1 MSDLAPIERRLSDA
15 LERIAYRLEK
25 VAAPAKPARGAVF
38 GLGGRGE
45 VGADPE
51 QTATI
56 ASLREALEKER
67 AANAQL
73 SERVHQVKQRQ
84 ETTIAQLERRLARL
98 TEQLD
103 LQSLEMLRLKKAN
116 AKLMGSNSALREAQ
130 VEGFPDTTLINKSIS
145 AELEALQ
152 AERRAE
158 MAEME
163 EILAELKPLLA
174 AEAR

>member
-1 MSDLAPIERRLSDA
+1 MSDLAPVEKRLSVA
-15 LERIAYRLEK
+15 LERIARQIEKGAAAPK
-25 VAAPAKPARGAVF
+25 VARGSVF
-38 GLGGRGE
+38 GLGARPE
-45 VGADPE
+45 PQPDPE
-51 QTATI
+51 QAATI
-56 ASLREALEKER
+56 LSLREALEKER

-73 SERVHQVKQRQ
+73 SDRVHQVKQRQ

-116 AKLMGSNSALREAQ
+116 SKLIEANAGLRDAQ
-130 VEGFPDTTLINKSIS
+130 VEGFPDAVLVNKSIS

-163 EILAELKPLLA
+163 EILAELKPLIA
-174 AEAR
+174 ADAR

>member
-1 MSDLAPIERRLSDA
+1 MSDLAPVERRLSDA
-15 LERIAYRLEK
+15 LDRISSRLEK
-25 VAAPAKPARGAVF
+25 SGGSAKPARGTVF
-38 GLGGRGE
+38 GLGARPDPGP
-45 VGADPE
+45 DPE
-51 QTATI
+51 QA
-56 ASLREALEKER
+56 AAMSSLREALEKER

-84 ETTIAQLERRLARL
+84 ETTITQLERRLARL

-103 LQSLEMLRLKKAN
+103 LQSLEMLRLKRAN
-116 AKLMGSNSALREAQ
+116 AKLIGSNTALRDAQ

>member
-1 MSDLAPIERRLSDA
+1 MSDLATVEKRLSDA
-15 LERIAYRLEK
+15 LERIARQIEK
-25 VAAPAKPARGAVF
+25 GASAAKPAKGGVF
-38 GLGGRGE
+38 GLGARPDAGP
-45 VGADPE
+45 DPE
-51 QTATI
+51 QVAVVS
-56 ASLREALEKER
+56 SLREALEKER

-73 SERVHQVKQRQ
+73 NERVQQVKQRQ

-116 AKLMGSNSALREAQ
+116 AKLIEANAGLRDAQ
-130 VEGFPDTTLINKSIS
+130 VESFPDATLINKSIS

-174 AEAR
+174 AEPR